1 MGAYDPGDFQDLSQ
15 LVAFRQ
21 RKDQLQASERH
32 IQEVASL
39 KRAIQS
45 QELNQK
51 EEKNR
56 RDNLYKFKNVPEEI
70 NAAILAGDFHRTYQ
84 LIKTYADRFSRFGFR
99 QEDFS
104 TIEYKELAEGLTS
117 YFERIEPYFE
127 SVAPK
132 PVVDEI
138 RAREALEL
146 ENQKLV
152 KQQLIEKQEAAR
164 KHQEERARK
173 EFKKDMTMVFVV
185 GAVLMTVTGFLAL
198 IFYLK

>member
-45 QELNQK
+45 QDLNQK

-70 NAAILAGDFHRTYQ
+70 NATILAGDFHRTYQ

-117 YFERIEPYFE
+117 YFEQIEPYFE

-173 EFKKDMTMVFVV
+173 EFKKDMTIVFVV
-185 GAVLMTVTGFLAL
+185 AAVLMTVTGFVAL